1 MTEDRM
7 CNISTTI
14 PRDLYDYVDDARWRE
29 RRSVA
34 SIVREAIHQW
44 AVAHGWENPAIMV
57 AQEPDSQ

>member
-14 PRDLYDYVDDARWRE
+14 PRDLYDYVDDTRWRE

-34 SIVREAIHQW
+34 SIVREAIRDW
-44 AVAHGWENPAIMV
+44 AVARGWEEGV
-57 AQEPDSQ
+57 TLFSQEPDSQ

>member
-34 SIVREAIHQW
+34 SIVREAIRDW
-44 AVAHGWENPAIMV
+44 ARARGWEERDTLPV
-57 AQEPDSQ
+57 QEHDVQ

>member
-1 MTEDRM
+1 M

-14 PRDLYDYVDDARWRE
+14 PRDLYDYVDDVRWLE

-57 AQEPDSQ
+57 VQEPD

>member
-14 PRDLYDYVDDARWRE
+14 PRDLYDYVDDTRWRE

-34 SIVREAIHQW
+34 SIVREAIRDW
-44 AVAHGWENPAIMV
+44 ALARGYTESAMMETQEHD
-57 AQEPDSQ
+57 AQ